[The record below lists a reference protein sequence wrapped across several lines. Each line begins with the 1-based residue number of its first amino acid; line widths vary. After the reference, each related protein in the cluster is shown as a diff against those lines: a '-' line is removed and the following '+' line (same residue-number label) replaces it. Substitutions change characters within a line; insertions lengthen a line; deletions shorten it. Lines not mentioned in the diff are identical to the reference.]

1 MQLDRNDK
9 QLLEILNRAIR
20 EMEKVED
27 DPATMNFV
35 ARRVGNIVKHMK
47 DLRDDLRP
55 RGTHHGHPNGS
66 TEKPY
71 DGLRPSANS
80 AIGFS

>member
-55 RGTHHGHPNGS
+55 RGGHNGHNGS
-66 TEKPY
+66 TEKHY
-71 DGLRPSANS
+71 DTLRTSAS
-80 AIGFS
+80 PAISVS